1 VGKAP
6 PPVEKSI
13 LTNVLLPTVTGNAQ
27 TARPLRRQVP
37 LYLILRLEPHIRP
50 PFRGQEYRSR
60 GQATKD
66 GFTERIRFF
75 SVQSPNVGFIQ
86 SRYSPRYLGN
96 SFFRHYVGRL
106 DKSRSIYRA
115 TSKRKRSNGTIE
127 LQNSKSKIVP
137 HEEKSNTSPPPEIQN
152 TNLKTEDARRRYFD
166 KGVPKLPT
174 TAALRSRETRT
185 CPAFE

>member
-27 TARPLRRQVP
+27 TARLLRRQVP

-66 GFTERIRFF
+66 GFTERIHH
-75 SVQSPNVGFIQ
+75 S
-86 SRYSPRYLGN
+86 SPRTRCLYHRQPRMYAPEN
-96 SFFRHYVGRL
+96 SF
-106 DKSRSIYRA
+106 
-115 TSKRKRSNGTIE
+115 
-127 LQNSKSKIVP
+127 
-137 HEEKSNTSPPPEIQN
+137 
-152 TNLKTEDARRRYFD
+152 LKTPE
-166 KGVPKLPT
+166 
-174 TAALRSRETRT
+174 
-185 CPAFE
+185 